1 MYSVH
6 SSGYTRN
13 TVGIQRNTAEYK
25 CILFIRQDTQGIQ
38 LEYNRIQ
45 RVVLYSVGVRRI
57 HHRYVE
63 KLAEYVADRRI
74 PVLGMPS
81 YLPCSPSSRSLASS
95 SSLEPG
101 SATGARCRAGGG
113 RSVFPPF
120 MAAVFDAPV
129 CRRPRT

>member
-6 SSGYTRN
+6 SS
-13 TVGIQRNTAEYK
+13 EYA
-25 CILFIRQDTQGIQ
+25 Q
-38 LEYNRIQ
+38 LHTEYARIQ
-45 RVVLYSVGVRRI
+45 RVVLYSVGVSTI
-57 HHRYVE
+57 HHRYV
-63 KLAEYVADRRI
+63 KNLAEYVASGRI
-74 PVLGMPS
+74 LVLGMPD
-81 YLPCSPSSRSLASS
+81 YRPCSPSSMSLASS
-95 SSLEPG
+95 SSLESG